1 VAILVVEDE
10 TDMADV
16 ICYMLRRAGHDVIT
30 AADGHAA
37 LSSWREHKPEL
48 ILLDIGLPGRDG
60 WEVCR
65 TVKNES
71 TTPVMIVSGNDGEE
85 DMVRGFDVG
94 AEDYISK
101 PFSPRLLQARIR
113 SLLQRSRASAGTHAS
128 DSSLIGDLSIDAR
141 WRTASCGDRS
151 VRLTPLEYRVL
162 RELVMHAGQV
172 VPHSELIEK
181 IWGYQD
187 ETSSSVVKGHIRSVR
202 LKLSSLQSS
211 ATIRIVPS
219 VGYILEART

>member
-1 VAILVVEDE
+1 MAILVVEDE
-10 TDMADV
+10 ADMADV
-16 ICYMLRRAGHDVIT
+16 ICYMLRRSGHDVIT

-65 TVKNES
+65 TVKSES

-94 AEDYISK
+94 AEDYICK

-128 DSSLIGDLSIDAR
+128 DSSLIGDLSIDSR

-162 RELVMHAGQV
+162 RELALHTGQV

-202 LKLSSLQSS
+202 LKLGTLKSN

>member
-1 VAILVVEDE
+1 
-10 TDMADV
+10 
-16 ICYMLRRAGHDVIT
+16 
-30 AADGHAA
+30 
-37 LSSWREHKPEL
+37 
-48 ILLDIGLPGRDG
+48 
-60 WEVCR
+60 
-65 TVKNES
+65 
-71 TTPVMIVSGNDGEE
+71 MIVSGNDGEE

-94 AEDYISK
+94 AEDYICK

-128 DSSLIGDLSIDAR
+128 DSSLIGDLSIDSR

-162 RELVMHAGQV
+162 RELALHTGQV

-202 LKLSSLQSS
+202 LKLGTLKSN